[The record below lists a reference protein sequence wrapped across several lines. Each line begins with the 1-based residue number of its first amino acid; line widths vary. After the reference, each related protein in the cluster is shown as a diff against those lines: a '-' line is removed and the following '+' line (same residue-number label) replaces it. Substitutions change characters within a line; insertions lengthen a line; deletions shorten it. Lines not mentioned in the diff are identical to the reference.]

1 MKQETIQLIEQ
12 EIEVLYQHSLTIA
25 VIVAA
30 TLFYIVRAIQSQ
42 LGGVKAHRVGFR
54 SAFEPTFLVRLRYSK
69 QASLM
74 IKDGYSK
81 VFLISTCCP
90 TFVESMLMDR

>member
-1 MKQETIQLIEQ
+1 MDSPWNMTNETIQLIEQ
-12 EIEVLYQHSLTIA
+12 KAEVLYQHSLTTT
-25 VIVAA
+25 VVVAA

-54 SAFEPTFLVRLRYSK
+54 SAFEPAFLVRLRFSTK
-69 QASLM
+69 AFPM

-81 VFLISTCCP
+81 VSLIFP
-90 TFVESMLMDR
+90 W